1 MNIKIDNMVD
11 LRAFCLEQAVKMK
24 SANFKECKNTMEM
37 VIVFEKY
44 ILGNAKLPETPSS
57 FDNVLQEY
65 MVSLVDQGKKNE
77 EFIEKMTKE
86 LAKDKSE

>member
-37 VIVFEKY
+37 VIIFEKY
-44 ILGNAKLPETPSS
+44 ILGNAKLPENPSS

-65 MVSLVDQGKKNE
+65 MKRSLNE
-77 EFIEKMTKE
+77 EISKDL
-86 LAKDKSE
+86 LANNNNE

>member
-44 ILGNAKLPETPSS
+44 ILGGAKLPEKPSS
-57 FDNVLQEY
+57 FDNVLQKY
-65 MVSLVDQGKKNE
+65 METLVDQGKKND
-77 EFIEKMTKE
+77 EFIEKITKE
-86 LAKDKSE
+86 LAKDKNE

>member
-65 MVSLVDQGKKNE
+65 MKRSLNEEISKDSLANNKNE
-77 EFIEKMTKE
+77 
-86 LAKDKSE
+86 

>member
-24 SANFKECKNTMEM
+24 SSNFGECKNTMEM
-37 VIVFEKY
+37 VLVFEKY

-57 FDNVLQEY
+57 FDNVLQKY
-65 MVSLVDQGKKNE
+65 MESLVDQEKIDD
-77 EFIEKMTKE
+77 EFIEKITKE
-86 LAKDKSE
+86 LANNKNK

>member
-1 MNIKIDNMVD
+1 MNINIDNMVD

-65 MVSLVDQGKKNE
+65 MKRSLNEEISKDSLANNKNE
-77 EFIEKMTKE
+77 
-86 LAKDKSE
+86 

>member
-1 MNIKIDNMVD
+1 MVD

-24 SANFKECKNTMEM
+24 GANFKECKNTMEM

-44 ILGNAKLPETPSS
+44 ILGNAKLPETTSS

-65 MVSLVDQGKKNE
+65 MKRSLNEEISKDSLANNKNE
-77 EFIEKMTKE
+77 
-86 LAKDKSE
+86 